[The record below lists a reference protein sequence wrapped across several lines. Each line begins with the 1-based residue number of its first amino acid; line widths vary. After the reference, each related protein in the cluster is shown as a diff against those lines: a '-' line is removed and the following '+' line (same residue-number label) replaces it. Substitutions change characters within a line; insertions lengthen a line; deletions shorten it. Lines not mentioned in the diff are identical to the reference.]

1 MSRFAFNPEMS
12 ASANFTPSGGE
23 AVASTGID
31 VHRATV
37 FQPGIESHA
46 AAAMPAAE
54 QSIMSAVQAASQ
66 PISPLIQMIMRM
78 PGQIGL
84 LSSMFEALGNFLVGH
99 ANLLAG
105 FDPSILAGA
114 HSALTSMPVG
124 EHMGI
129 SLSLLPNSAPI
140 LQNIGMGNL
149 GTNGTDM
156 IGAASKGAVGQF
168 NTHDILKDSV
178 AFRDQLKVSGSLD
191 LNKPQFEMGRLS
203 SQVDGLTGK
212 GDALSGP
219 AIREAGTANHL
230 AGANRLFGDRPVAL
244 TSHSPMANTTS
255 VASAQSVPVSGQVP
269 STMNVSGSNFS
280 SDMSASGSIGDAA
293 PAAGAQ
299 NVGNF
304 NIGQLG
310 RSAIDSN
317 AGGVGP
323 SGAIGDQLG
332 ANKYIAM
339 DKGSAT
345 FHPTLGTPEATTG
358 YDASYLQHQTPADAG
373 SHNLGG
379 MKANQLS
386 LDSVTGKTHVV
397 QPQHTAAAAH
407 PATAHATS
415 TTPAAHAPAA
425 HSQGAASEAAK
436 PATDHVA
443 HTPKHNVMDHIGHQT
458 AGASHSHS
466 GLLNGRDGIA
476 HVNRHPVAAEQPRI
490 AAQQAPQQML
500 KPATNAS
507 FEQAAAPSQ
516 QLINDGSQMQQVG
529 DGSQVAAD
537 GTQVADGT
545 QIAQAGDASQVP
557 AAGDA
562 ATTAPAAPTSY
573 TIRAGDCLWNIA
585 KDQLGAPTRWS
596 EIYKMNADV
605 LGSNPSMIHPGTTIN
620 LPGNG
625 GEIAASGAEHGTYIV
640 KAGDNLW
647 DISKHVNGDGSKWGE
662 IYNLNKDVIGSNPG
676 LILPGQHLQLP
687 GTGAESA
694 GTLAQAP
701 ASAATQQLASAPQMT
716 GAPSGAPTG
725 GDSLRMEGG
734 TPINADGSIA
744 QTPVQSYSPA
754 EMQAQAPAAAPETAM
769 EAPQAPAAQPAPVQA
784 APVAPQAASAPVHLG
799 GPGAAAAATLPP
811 QPTPAELHQLTAP
824 KNDIVSSNMT
834 ADLAQFIRKTK

>member
-12 ASANFTPSGGE
+12 AGANFTPSGGE
-23 AVASTGID
+23 AAAASAID
-31 VHRATV
+31 VHRAAV
-37 FQPGIESHA
+37 FQPNIESHV

-114 HSALTSMPVG
+114 HSAITSMPVG

-129 SLSLLPNSAPI
+129 SLSLLPNTAPI
-140 LQNIGMGNL
+140 LQNLGMGGL
-149 GTNGTDM
+149 GTNGADM
-156 IGAASKGAVGQF
+156 LGAVGKNAAGQF

-191 LNKPQFEMGRLS
+191 LNKPQFETGRLS
-203 SQVDGLTGK
+203 SQIDGLSGK

-219 AIREAGTANHL
+219 AMREASSATHL
-230 AGANRLFGDRPVAL
+230 SGANRLFGDRPVAL
-244 TSHSPMANTTS
+244 TSHSPMANPTSS
-255 VASAQSVPVSGQVP
+255 VASAQTVPVSGQAP
-269 STMNVSGSNFS
+269 SSLNVSSSNFT
-280 SDMSASGSIGDAA
+280 SDMSATGGLSDAA
-293 PAAGAQ
+293 PAASGAQ

-310 RSAIDSN
+310 RSAVDSSTAN
-317 AGGVGP
+317 GVGP

-339 DKGSAT
+339 DKGVAT
-345 FHPTLGTPEATTG
+345 FHPTLGTPDATSG
-358 YDASYLQHQTPADAG
+358 YDASYLQHQTPADTAA

-379 MKANQLS
+379 LKANQLS
-386 LDSVTGKTHVV
+386 LDSVTGKTHVA
-397 QPQHTAAAAH
+397 QPAAAH
-407 PATAHATS
+407 A
-415 TTPAAHAPAA
+415 APASHAAAPA
-425 HSQGAASEAAK
+425 HSTASHPASADAK
-436 PATDHVA
+436 PATEHVA
-443 HTPKHNVMDHIGHQT
+443 HAPKHVMDHIGHQT
-458 AGASHSHS
+458 AGFSHNHS
-466 GLLNGRDGIA
+466 GLLSGRDGIA
-476 HVNRHPVAAEQPRI
+476 HVHRAPAHVEQPRI
-490 AAQQAPQQML
+490 AAQPQQMI
-500 KPATNAS
+500 KPVGATNAS
-507 FEQAAAPSQ
+507 FEQAAVPNQ
-516 QLINDGSQMQQVG
+516 QVVADGSQMQQVADG
-529 DGSQVAAD
+529 SQIADGSQV
-537 GTQVADGT
+537 TDGT
-545 QIAQAGDASQVP
+545 QIAQAGDASQIP

-562 ATTAPAAPTSY
+562 TQAAQAAPSTY

-596 EIYKMNADV
+596 EIYKMNTDV

-620 LPGNG
+620 LPGG
-625 GEIAASGAEHGTYIV
+625 GSDIASAGAEHGTYIV

-662 IYNLNKDVIGSNPG
+662 IYNLNKDIIGSNPS
-676 LILPGQHLQLP
+676 LIMPGQHLQLP

-701 ASAATQQLASAPQMT
+701 TAAASQQLASAPQMSS
-716 GAPSGAPTG
+716 APSGAPTG

-734 TPINADGSIA
+734 TPINPDGSIA

-754 EMQAQAPAAAPETAM
+754 EMQAQTPAAAPETAM
-769 EAPQAPAAQPAPVQA
+769 EAPQAPAAPVQTAPVQA
-784 APVAPQAASAPVHLG
+784 AAPAPQAASTPVHLG

-824 KNDIVSSNMT
+824 KNDVVSSNLT

>member
-1 MSRFAFNPEMS
+1 
-12 ASANFTPSGGE
+12 
-23 AVASTGID
+23 
-31 VHRATV
+31 
-37 FQPGIESHA
+37 
-46 AAAMPAAE
+46 
-54 QSIMSAVQAASQ
+54 MSAVQAAAQ

-140 LQNIGMGNL
+140 LQNLGMGNL
-149 GTNGTDM
+149 GTNGTD
-156 IGAASKGAVGQF
+156 ILGAAGKGAAAQF

-191 LNKPQFEMGRLS
+191 LNKPQFETGRLS
-203 SQVDGLTGK
+203 SQVEGLTGK

-219 AIREAGTANHL
+219 AVREAGTANHL

-269 STMNVSGSNFS
+269 STMNVSNSNFTSETS
-280 SDMSASGSIGDAA
+280 SVGSIGDAA
-293 PAAGAQ
+293 PGAGAQ

-310 RSAIDSN
+310 RSAVDSST
-317 AGGVGP
+317 GSGVGP

-345 FHPTLGTPEATTG
+345 FHPTLGTPDSTTG
-358 YDASYLQHQTPADAG
+358 YDAGYLQHQTPSSDAG

-407 PATAHATS
+407 PAASAHATPAS
-415 TTPAAHAPAA
+415 TAAHAPAA
-425 HSQGAASEAAK
+425 QTHSPAAEAAK

-443 HTPKHNVMDHIGHQT
+443 HAPKHNVMDHIGHQT
-458 AGASHSHS
+458 AGSSHSHS
-466 GLLNGRDGIA
+466 GLMNGRDGIA
-476 HVNRHPVAAEQPRI
+476 HVNRHPVAAEQPKI

-507 FEQAAAPSQ
+507 FEAAAPNQ
-516 QLINDGSQMQQVG
+516 QVINDGSQMQQAA

-562 ATTAPAAPTSY
+562 TTAAPAAPTSY

-596 EIYKMNADV
+596 EIYKMNSDL

-662 IYNLNKDVIGSNPG
+662 IYNLNKDIIGSNPS

-701 ASAATQQLASAPQMT
+701 TAAASQQLASAPQMT
-716 GAPSGAPTG
+716 GAPAGAPTG

-769 EAPQAPAAQPAPVQA
+769 EAPQAPAAQAAPVQA
-784 APVAPQAASAPVHLG
+784 APAAPQAASVPHNLG

-811 QPTPAELHQLTAP
+811 QPTPAELQQLAAP